1 MFFIH
6 QLLCLF
12 FTLSILWLI
21 LSAMQTVLKYF
32 DDLNIQELYDILQLR
47 EEVFQIEQNC
57 IYKDIDDKD
66 KKCYHLMLY
75 VDNELVAYC
84 RLVPEAIS
92 YDGYVSIG
100 RVVSKTKYRRAGYG
114 KHLME
119 KAMDKMMQIFPYL
132 PIKIS
137 AQLYLQKF
145 YESYGFVVEG
155 EWYIEDEIPH
165 IAMVKK
171 L

>member
-1 MFFIH
+1 
-6 QLLCLF
+6 
-12 FTLSILWLI
+12 
-21 LSAMQTVLKYF
+21 MQTILKYF
-32 DDLNIQELYDILQLR
+32 DDLSIHELYDILQLR
-47 EEVFQIEQNC
+47 EEVFQIEQDC

-75 VDNELVAYC
+75 NNNELVAYC
-84 RLVPEAIS
+84 RLVPEGVS
-92 YDGYVSIG
+92 YSGYVSIG
-100 RVVSKTKYRRAGYG
+100 RVVSKTAYRKEGFG
-114 KHLME
+114 KLLMT
-119 KAMDKMMQIFPYL
+119 KAMEKMMQIFPYL

-145 YESYGFVVEG
+145 YESYGFIVEG

-165 IAMVKK
+165 IAMIKP

>member
-1 MFFIH
+1 MQQFI
-6 QLLCLF
+6 
-12 FTLSILWLI
+12 
-21 LSAMQTVLKYF
+21 LKYY
-32 DDLNIQELYDILQLR
+32 DDLTIPELYDILQLR

-75 VDNELVAYC
+75 NDNELVAYC
-84 RLVPEAIS
+84 RLVPVGIS

-100 RVVSKTKYRRAGYG
+100 RVVSKTNYRKAGYG
-114 KHLME
+114 KQLME
-119 KAMDKMMQIFPYL
+119 KAMEKIAQVFPYL
-132 PIKIS
+132 PVKIS

-145 YESYGFVVEG
+145 YESYGFIAEG
-155 EWYIEDEIPH
+155 EWYMEDEIPH
-165 IAMVKK
+165 IAMVFK

>member
-1 MFFIH
+1 
-6 QLLCLF
+6 
-12 FTLSILWLI
+12 
-21 LSAMQTVLKYF
+21 MQQTILKYF
-32 DDLNIQELYDILQLR
+32 DDLTIPELYDILQLR

-66 KKCYHLMLY
+66 KKSYHLMLY
-75 VDNELVAYC
+75 KDAELVAYC
-84 RLVPEAIS
+84 RLVPEGIS
-92 YDGYVSIG
+92 YTGYASIG
-100 RVVSKTKYRRAGYG
+100 RVVSKTKYRKEGYG
-114 KHLME
+114 KQLMA
-119 KAMDKMMQIFPYL
+119 KAMEKMMQVFPHL

-165 IAMVKK
+165 IAMIFTY
-171 L
+171 